1 MFGLTLLQHPGRFVH
16 SITLLPVGSVCRC
29 LIQSVFEVSEIER
42 NQRVLTM
49 FYPQQMLSV
58 IIAGFISVKGKLRYI
73 LVKVIYSFAYVLYIV
88 LREDEACNFSS
99 SYLFTSMVTAFFFKN
114 ACVHRYYVKLN
125 FLMFFC
131 VCVFLFSEWNF

>member
-88 LREDEACNFSS
+88 LRENEACNFSS
-99 SYLFTSMVTAFFFKN
+99 SYLFTSMVTAFFLKMPVF
-114 ACVHRYYVKLN
+114 RYYVKLN

-131 VCVFLFSEWNF
+131 VCVFLFSEWSF

>member
-1 MFGLTLLQHPGRFVH
+1 
-16 SITLLPVGSVCRC
+16 
-29 LIQSVFEVSEIER
+29 
-42 NQRVLTM
+42 
-49 FYPQQMLSV
+49 MLSV

-99 SYLFTSMVTAFFFKN
+99 SYLFTSMVTAFFLKMPVF
-114 ACVHRYYVKLN
+114 RYYVKLN

-131 VCVFLFSEWNF
+131 VCVFLFSEWSF

>member
-1 MFGLTLLQHPGRFVH
+1 MFGLPLLQHPGRFVH

-99 SYLFTSMVTAFFFKN
+99 SYLFTSMVNAFFLK
-114 ACVHRYYVKLN
+114 CLCSGIM
-125 FLMFFC
+125 L
-131 VCVFLFSEWNF
+131 S